1 MLYLRVILTSI
12 LSVSLLFVIT
22 RLIGYRQLSELSLF
36 DYINGIT
43 IGSIAA
49 ELATCEDGD
58 AFKISI
64 AMVIY
69 GAFTILVAF
78 LSDKSI
84 ALRKAFVGNPT
95 LLMKNGRLYYEGFRK
110 SRLDVNEFLMKCRNN
125 GYFDI
130 TQIDTAIL
138 EPNGRV
144 SFLPVSQD
152 RPATP
157 KDMKLSVTQDAL
169 VANVIIDGK
178 VIEKSL
184 SAIGKDEK
192 WLRDRLKNQNY
203 TDYSRILLASC
214 DERGTV
220 TVFEKTSGKG
230 KNCIEI

>member
-1 MLYLRVILTSI
+1 MQYLKVVSTTV
-12 LSVSLLFVIT
+12 LSVVLLFIIT

-49 ELATCEDGD
+49 ELATCENGEVIP
-58 AFKISI
+58 ISI
-64 AMVIY
+64 AMIIY
-69 GAFTILVAF
+69 GIFSILVA
-78 LSDKSI
+78 LLTDKSMSM
-84 ALRKAFVGNPT
+84 RKLFIGNPT

-152 RPATP
+152 RPVTP
-157 KDMKLSVTQDAL
+157 KDMKISVKQDAL

-178 VIEKSL
+178 VIDKSL
-184 SAIGKDEK
+184 NAIEKDRK
-192 WLRDRLKNQNY
+192 WLKDRLKNQNY
-203 TDYSRILLASC
+203 TDYSKILLASC
-214 DERGTV
+214 DESGKI
-220 TVFEKTSGKG
+220 TVFEKTDKQG
-230 KNCIEI
+230 KNSIGI

>member
-49 ELATCEDGD
+49 ELATSEDGD

-84 ALRKAFVGNPT
+84 TLRKAFIGNPT

-220 TVFEKTSGKG
+220 TVFEKTSEKG

>member
-1 MLYLRVILTSI
+1 MLYLKVVLTTI
-12 LSVSLLFVIT
+12 LSVVLLFVIT

-49 ELATCEDGD
+49 ELATCEAGETLQ
-58 AFKISI
+58 ISI

-69 GAFTILVAF
+69 GVFSILVA
-78 LSDKSI
+78 LLTDKSTK
-84 ALRKAFVGNPT
+84 LRKLFIGNPT

-144 SFLPVSQD
+144 SFLPVSQN
-152 RPATP
+152 RPVTP
-157 KDMKLSVTQDAL
+157 KDMKLGVTQDAL
-169 VANVIIDGK
+169 VANLIIDGK

-184 SAIGKDEK
+184 DAIGKDRK
-192 WLRDRLKNQNY
+192 WLVEKLKNQNY
-203 TDYSRILLASC
+203 SDFQNILLASC
-214 DERGTV
+214 DQRGTL
-220 TVFEKTSGKG
+220 TVFEKTNQKG
-230 KNCIEI
+230 KNCLEI

>member
-1 MLYLRVILTSI
+1 MSYVQVILTAL
-12 LSVSLLFVIT
+12 LSVVVLFLIT

-49 ELATCEDGD
+49 ELATGERDEIGE
-58 AFKISI
+58 ILV

-69 GAFTILVAF
+69 GAFAIILA
-78 LSDKSI
+78 LITDKSI
-84 ALRKAFVGNPT
+84 TMRRLIVGNPIV
-95 LLMKNGRLYYEGFRK
+95 LMKNGRLYYEGFKK
-110 SRLDVNEFLMKCRNN
+110 SRIDVNEFLMKCRNN

-130 TQIDTAIL
+130 TQIDTAIM

-144 SFLPVSQD
+144 SFLPVSED

-157 KDMKLSVTQDAL
+157 KDMKIAVMQDEL

-184 SAIGKDEK
+184 TMIGKDET
-192 WLRDRLKNQNY
+192 WLRNQLKNQRK
-203 TDYSRILLASC
+203 TDLSQILLESC
-214 DERGTV
+214 DSKGTL
-220 TVFEKTSGKG
+220 TVFLKSEKKSSSCLGV
-230 KNCIEI
+230 

>member
-1 MLYLRVILTSI
+1 MQYLKVVLTTV
-12 LSVSLLFVIT
+12 LSVVLLFIIT

-49 ELATCEDGD
+49 ELATCENGEVIP
-58 AFKISI
+58 ISI
-64 AMVIY
+64 AMIIY
-69 GAFTILVAF
+69 GIFSILVA
-78 LSDKSI
+78 LLTDKSMSM
-84 ALRKAFVGNPT
+84 RKLFIGNPT

-152 RPATP
+152 RPVTP
-157 KDMKLSVTQDAL
+157 KDMKISVKQDAL

-178 VIEKSL
+178 VIDKSL
-184 SAIGKDEK
+184 NAIEKDRK
-192 WLRDRLKNQNY
+192 WLKDRLKNQNY
-203 TDYSRILLASC
+203 TDYSKILLASC
-214 DERGTV
+214 DESGKI
-220 TVFEKTSGKG
+220 TVFEKTDKQG
-230 KNCIEI
+230 KNSIGI

>member
-22 RLIGYRQLSELSLF
+22 RLISYRQLSELSLF

-49 ELATCEDGD
+49 ELATCEHGD

-203 TDYSRILLASC
+203 TDYSSILLASC

>member
-49 ELATCEDGD
+49 ELATSEDGD

-84 ALRKAFVGNPT
+84 TLRKAFIGNPT